1 MTTVQL
7 APPAVATL
15 NVFDVLPA
23 GTVSTLIGCIGQWD
37 LGFAGR
43 ISCVAHLSFGDLPLK
58 ANRDT
63 LPLDIR
69 SGDWARLQLMRRH
82 DGSVRLLGSSR
93 IAPPGVEMAWLPTVR
108 HHRFTQLVRL
118 RGLLGRLEPVAQ
130 ALFVVAMTEARVQG
144 RFLMRIAALDQH
156 CYPGGYFDQSVRA
169 ASNAFHAVYTSD
181 RDRSV
186 ATLSALFFDIGK
198 VLEPAIGGDLPRL
211 GPSLAPHPRSRE
223 VVKKA
228 CERIARFDEHLTVDL
243 LAQLSTADWMNRCRD
258 PARDGRIR
266 HVVLKAVSES
276 WRSEFPEDRRWPRPP
291 R

>member
-7 APPAVATL
+7 VRATAATL
-15 NVFDVLPA
+15 HVVDVLPA
-23 GTVSTLIGCIGQWD
+23 GTVCVLIGRIGQWD
-37 LGFAGR
+37 LGFAGS
-43 ISCVAHLSFGDLPLK
+43 ISCTAHLSFGDLPLN

-69 SGDWARLQLMRRH
+69 NGDWARLRLMRRH

-108 HHRFTQLVRL
+108 HHRFTQLLRL

-130 ALFVVAMTEARVQG
+130 ALFVVAMAEPRVQG
-144 RFLMRIAALDQH
+144 RFLMRIGALDQH
-156 CYPGGYFDQSVRA
+156 CYPGGFFDQSVRA
-169 ASNAFHAVYTSD
+169 ASNAFHSGYTSD

-186 ATLSALFFDIGK
+186 ATLAALFFDIGK
-198 VLEPAIGGDLPRL
+198 VREPAIGEDLPRL
-211 GPSLAPHPRSRE
+211 GPVLEPHPRSRE
-223 VVKKA
+223 VVKRA
-228 CERIARFDEHLTVDL
+228 CERIARFDADLTADL
-243 LAQLSTADWMNRCRD
+243 LAQLSTADWMNRGRD

-266 HVVLKAVSES
+266 HVVLQAVSES